1 MPRTGTAGFEPDN
14 AEVSPH
20 IHRHGGVLV
29 LIKRLAGFSLLIA
42 LLAMPGLSRA
52 ADPVKFTDVAFVMAD
67 GVRLMADVYLPG
79 DGDGPFPCVVE
90 LTPYRKETR
99 AAEGASFLPGRGIGL
114 IEVDARGT
122 GGSEGEYDIVF
133 SMREQLDAAAVVDM
147 TAGLALPGYP
157 DACLTDVGMYGGSYS
172 GIIQNLVATLP
183 PALAPQHLAAIAPQR
198 AYGDLYR
205 DIVYHG
211 GQVIGSFGLAWS
223 SGTTGFYAQP
233 PTNISTPAGQSAWV
247 DHLTKNDPMML
258 HYFQAPYA
266 DAVYTSDDTVPSYT
280 QKLYE
285 DSSSLP
291 RIQNLRVPV
300 LQLAGWFDAFTRGS
314 MEMFRQA
321 YEQEADGTGRGPN
334 YVIVGPWNHG
344 QTHFITPEPKAG
356 LRDALAAWYLHWL
369 AGAPAPAYMAG
380 PRVQYYLM
388 GTGAHLDATGMWL
401 TASDWPPPQV
411 SYQRYYLRSG
421 GLLSPSAPG
430 DDADAA
436 YVYNPA
442 AGTAEIASRW
452 DNALAGAAYM
462 DWDQR
467 TDEPKGL
474 TYTTTPFSSSMKIAG
489 TINLHLRATSVGI
502 PGVADPGSLPGL
514 LQTLPAGHDTDFV
527 VKLSDVA
534 PDGRSTLITQGY
546 LRASHRALDAAKTTF
561 APNGDVIAAYHP
573 HTFASLQPLGP
584 QDTYE
589 IEIWPT
595 AKTFAPGHS
604 LRIAIYSA
612 DTPNHLNLMKPAINT
627 IHHRAGLE
635 SWLNLP
641 VLSA

>member
-1 MPRTGTAGFEPDN
+1 MK
-14 AEVSPH
+14 
-20 IHRHGGVLV
+20 
-29 LIKRLAGFSLLIA
+29 IKRLTGLALASA
-42 LLAMPGLSRA
+42 MLLAPAATRA
-52 ADPVKFTDVAFVMAD
+52 AEPRKFIDVPLVMDD
-67 GVRLMADVYLPG
+67 GVRLAADVYLPG

-99 AAEGASFLPGRGIGL
+99 AAEGASFLPGAGIAL

-133 SMREQLDAAAVVDM
+133 SMREQLDAAAAVDM
-147 TAGLALPGYP
+147 AADLSLPGFP
-157 DACLTDVGMYGGSYS
+157 DACLDEVGMYGGSYS

-183 PALAPQHLAAIAPQR
+183 PSLAPEHLAAIAPQR

-223 SGTTGFYAQP
+223 TGTTGFYTQP
-233 PTNISTPAGQSAWV
+233 PTDVNTPQGQTAWT

-258 HYFQAPYA
+258 HYLNAPYS
-266 DAVYTSDDTVPSYT
+266 DATYTSNHTTPAFT
-280 QKLYE
+280 QKLYD

-321 YEQEADGTGRGPN
+321 HAQESDGTGRGPN

-344 QTHFITPEPKAG
+344 QTHFITPEPKPG

-369 AGAPAPAYMAG
+369 AGAPAPLWMNG
-380 PRVQYYLM
+380 PRVQYYLI
-388 GTGAHLDATGMWL
+388 GTGAHLDATGEWRS
-401 TASDWPPPQV
+401 ASQWPPAETA
-411 SYQRYYLRSG
+411 YQRYYLREG
-421 GLLSPSAPG
+421 GVLSPDAPG
-430 DDADAA
+430 TDADAR

-474 TYTTTPFSSSMKIAG
+474 TYTTVPFSSAMKIAG

-502 PGVADPGSLPGL
+502 PGVADPGPLPGL
-514 LQTLPAGHDTDFV
+514 LQTLPPYHDTDFV
-527 VKLSDVA
+527 VKLTDVD
-534 PDGRSTLITQGY
+534 PSGRSTLITQGY
-546 LRASHRALDAAKTTF
+546 LRASHQALDRSKTMF

-573 HTFASLQPLGP
+573 HTAGSLQPP
-584 QDTYE
+584 RPRDTYE

-595 AKTFAPGHS
+595 AKTFAAGHS
-604 LRIAIYSA
+604 LRIDIYSA
-612 DTPNHLNLMKPAINT
+612 DTPNHLNLLKPALNT

-641 VLSA
+641 VLPA

>member
-1 MPRTGTAGFEPDN
+1 MKIRRALGF
-14 AEVSPH
+14 AVALGMLASP
-20 IHRHGGVLV
+20 
-29 LIKRLAGFSLLIA
+29 AA
-42 LLAMPGLSRA
+42 TRA
-52 ADPVKFTDVAFVMAD
+52 AQPVKFTDVPFVMDD
-67 GVRLMADVYLPG
+67 GVRLTADVYLPG

-90 LTPYRKETR
+90 LTPYRKEMR
-99 AAEGASFLPGRGIGL
+99 ASEGVSFLPGAGIAL

-147 TAGLALPGYP
+147 AADLALPGFP
-157 DACLTDVGMYGGSYS
+157 DACLDKVGMYGGSYS

-183 PALAPQHLAAIAPQR
+183 PHLAPAHLAAIAPQR

-223 SGTTGFYAQP
+223 TATTALYTQP
-233 PTNISTPAGQSAWV
+233 PTNVNTPQGQAAWI

-258 HYFQAPYA
+258 HYFDAPYA
-266 DAVYTSDDTVPSYT
+266 DATYTSNHTTPSFT
-280 QKLYE
+280 QKLYD

-291 RIQNLRVPV
+291 RIENLRVPV

-321 YEQEADGTGRGPN
+321 HEQESDGTGRGPN

-344 QTHFITPEPKAG
+344 QTHFITPEPKPG

-369 AGAPAPAYMAG
+369 AGAPAPAFMAG
-380 PRVQYYLM
+380 ARVQYYMM
-388 GTGAHLDATGMWL
+388 GTGAHLDATGLWHE
-401 TASDWPPPQV
+401 SESWPPAEV
-411 SYQRYYLRSG
+411 RYQRYYLREG
-421 GLLSPSAPG
+421 GVLSPEAPG
-430 DDADAA
+430 DDADAQ

-452 DNALAGAAYM
+452 DNALAGAAYI

-474 TYTTTPFSSSMKIAG
+474 TYTTAPFTEPLAIAG
-489 TINLHLRATSVGI
+489 TINLHLRATSVGLAGAGE
-502 PGVADPGSLPGL
+502 PAALPGL
-514 LQTLPAGHDTDFV
+514 LQTLPPWHDTDFV
-527 VKLSDVA
+527 VKLTDVDTA
-534 PDGRSTLITQGY
+534 TGRSTLITQGY
-546 LRASHRALDAAKTTF
+546 LRGSHKAVDGSRTVF
-561 APNGDVIAAYHP
+561 APNGDVIAAFHP
-573 HTFASLQPLGP
+573 HTAASLQPLQP
-584 QDTYE
+584 QDTFE

-595 AKTFAPGHS
+595 AKTFAPGHA
-604 LRIAIYSA
+604 LRIDIYSA
-612 DTPNHLNLMKPAINT
+612 DTPNHLNLLKPALNT
-627 IHHRAGLE
+627 IHHRVGLE

-641 VLSA
+641 VMPA